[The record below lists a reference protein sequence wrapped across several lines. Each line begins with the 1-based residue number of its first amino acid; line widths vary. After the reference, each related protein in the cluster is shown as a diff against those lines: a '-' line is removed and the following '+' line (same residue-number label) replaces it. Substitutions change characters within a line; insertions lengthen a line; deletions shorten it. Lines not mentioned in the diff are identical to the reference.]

1 MKKIILI
8 ALVSSFLYNCQEP
21 GNLVDTNKN
30 PTKNDLRDSVF
41 ILSKQLYLWEKN
53 LPNYQTFNIAQY
65 NSPQETMEAIK
76 KLSDKGTDGLPLDK
90 WSFVIDEK
98 TFNNQSS
105 GKLDD
110 FGLFFRFAEN
120 NQLYVREV
128 YKASHA
134 GQLNIKRGWRVISV
148 NGKIPERNEAS
159 LNILNQELSK
169 NEAEIKFELT
179 NGTIKTHLLKATQY
193 QTDPVQAVKVF
204 NYGNKKIAYLAFM
217 DFLGTT
223 ASNDLTQAFNKF
235 NDQKA
240 TELIVDLRYNGGG
253 YVYLAQHLA
262 NLICPSTA
270 NGKVQLSYQYNALQS
285 KYNKSYKFAKTNSI
299 GFEKVVFIITKNSA
313 SASELVINAL
323 KPVMDVKLVGQ
334 TTSGKPVGFPAIP
347 CMGHIVAPVAFKIVN
362 ANGTADYY
370 KGFAPDF
377 SAIDE
382 LTKELGDS
390 TEASTKTA
398 IELLTLGKPT
408 ARINANNKKAAST
421 ESISEQLFKKMG
433 GNFVR

>member
-1 MKKIILI
+1 MASI
-8 ALVSSFLYNCQEP
+8 LYNCQKP
-21 GNLVDTNKN
+21 DNLVDTNKN
-30 PTKNDLRDSVF
+30 PINNDLRDSVF

-53 LPNYQTFNIAQY
+53 IPNYQTFNPAQY

-90 WSFVIDEK
+90 WSFVMDEK
-98 TFNNQSS
+98 TFNSQSS

-128 YKASHA
+128 YKASNA
-134 GQLNIKRGWRVISV
+134 GQLNIKRGWRVIAV
-148 NGKIPERNEAS
+148 NGIIPERNEAA
-159 LNILNQELSK
+159 LNKLNQELIK
-169 NEAEIKFELT
+169 DQAEIKFELP
-179 NGTIKTHLLKATQY
+179 NGITKTFLIRATPY

-217 DFLGTT
+217 DFLGNT

-235 NDQKA
+235 NDEKA
-240 TELIVDLRYNGGG
+240 TQLIVDLRYNGGG

-262 NLICPSTA
+262 NLICPNNA
-270 NGKVQLSYQYNALQS
+270 QGKVQFTYQYNALQS
-285 KYNKSYKFAKTNSI
+285 KYNKSYKFSKTNAI

-334 TTSGKPVGFPAIP
+334 TTTGKPVGFPAIP

-377 SAIDE
+377 AAVDE
-382 LTKELGDS
+382 LTKEFGDS
-390 TEASTKTA
+390 TEASTKSA

-408 ARINANNKKAAST
+408 TKINANNKKFAT
-421 ESISEQLFKKMG
+421 DIISEQLFKKMG
-433 GNFVR
+433 GNFIR